1 MEKGGLTYLARQPI
15 YDKDLNVFGY
25 ELLYR
30 TGEGAP
36 KFDPVAQPDEATSSV
51 VIDAVLNIGLS
62 EITGGKPALI
72 NVTRNFLLSEHLP
85 AKLAGHLMPEILE
98 GTQVDEALVDCV
110 QRYRQHGFAIAL
122 DDFEYS
128 PQWDP
133 LIPLADIIKIDVL
146 VMTPEVVQ
154 ETLSKLEGFS
164 GKLLAEKVEDYD
176 VYNQYLD
183 MGFEYFQGYFLSR
196 PNLIKDKKVS
206 ASKLTVCRLLSQLS
220 NPDVEPEAISETLM
234 HDARLA
240 FKLLKLV
247 NSAAMGLPRQLD
259 NIKEAIVML
268 GLREIKSWVALLSL
282 SAVDDKPH
290 ELLMTTLI
298 RSKMCQLLAKKK
310 GCDAQQAFTVG
321 LLSLFEALMDMPAA
335 QLFEEVSF
343 MDEIQVA
350 VLEHKGALGEI
361 LDQVIRY
368 EQGDWEA
375 LPEDGP
381 VDLFE
386 VYLEAL
392 SFLQFGSF
400 LS

>member
-1 MEKGGLTYLARQPI
+1 
-15 YDKDLNVFGY
+15 
-25 ELLYR
+25 
-30 TGEGAP
+30 
-36 KFDPVAQPDEATSSV
+36 
-51 VIDAVLNIGLS
+51 
-62 EITGGKPALI
+62 
-72 NVTRNFLLSEHLP
+72 
-85 AKLAGHLMPEILE
+85 
-98 GTQVDEALVDCV
+98 
-110 QRYRQHGFAIAL
+110 
-122 DDFEYS
+122 
-128 PQWDP
+128 
-133 LIPLADIIKIDVL
+133 
-146 VMTPEVVQ
+146 
-154 ETLSKLEGFS
+154 
-164 GKLLAEKVEDYD
+164 
-176 VYNQYLD
+176 
-183 MGFEYFQGYFLSR
+183 
-196 PNLIKDKKVS
+196 
-206 ASKLTVCRLLSQLS
+206 
-220 NPDVEPEAISETLM
+220 VEPEAISETLM